1 MWNELWKIKNVPKT
15 ASLIVDVLDKDV
27 GNITDDHIGKFTTS
41 LAPGAKEC
49 VIESISFR
57 RNRGTFWLHVGVCS
71 TPWRMDIQLTPYLSD
86 RVHTLHR
93 PQGGTKA
100 ICI

>member
-57 RNRGTFWLHVGVCS
+57 RNRGTFWLHVGICNAPCGWTFNS
-71 TPWRMDIQLTPYLSD
+71 ILYLSD
-86 RVHTLHR
+86 RVHPLHR
-93 PQGGTKA
+93 PQGGTTA
-100 ICI
+100 VCI